1 MAATET
7 GVWDLQDVRDK
18 QLAGEWSY
26 DAPVDP
32 GGIYGWGNNSYGKLG
47 QNDGNANRSSP
58 AQIGAFNYSNFYVGD
73 SSIAVSSDGY
83 LWAWGRN
90 TQGQL
95 GHNNKTQYSSPRTI
109 GSGTDWSAAASIG
122 DVAAAVKTDGTLW
135 AWGRNTFGALGDN
148 STSAGRS
155 SPVQV
160 PGTWS
165 SEIGSI
171 VTSGTSDVSFTA
183 VKTNGTIWSWGN
195 GYDGQL
201 GVGQPGGISYSS
213 PTQLGTDT
221 TWSDSNGHLG
231 SPGKTGRGAI
241 KTDGTLWMWG
251 NAEHGTLGLNDRT
264 NRSSPTQVPGTY
276 TWISK
281 GLNQH
286 DQAGVTFV
294 IKDDSTLWAMGSAY
308 YGMLG
313 NNYGSASMSQGSP
326 SPAAKYLSSPVQC
339 CGTSTGWAQVSHG
352 SLGVLATKTDG
363 TLWAWGYGGN
373 GQLGQ
378 NEPGNIDLSSPA
390 QIGTGTKWK
399 LVSSNNYSSGA
410 ISN

>member
-1 MAATET
+1 MAATQT

-32 GGIYGWGNNSYGKLG
+32 GGIYGWGNNSFGKLG
-47 QNDGNANRSSP
+47 DNSDIQRSSP
-58 AQIGAFNYSNFYVGD
+58 TQVGAFNYTNFYIGD
-73 SSIAVSSDGY
+73 SSIAVGGDGY

-95 GHNNKTQYSSPRTI
+95 GHNNITQYSSPRTI
-109 GSGTDWSAAASIG
+109 GSGTDWSAASSIG

-135 AWGRNTFGALGDN
+135 VWGRNNNGGALGQN
-148 STSAGRS
+148 NTTPQS

-183 VKTNGTIWSWGN
+183 VKTNGTIWTWGN

-201 GVGQPGGISYSS
+201 GVDQPGGISYSS
-213 PTQLGTDT
+213 PMQIGTDT

-286 DQAGVTFV
+286 DQRGATFV
-294 IKDDSTLWAMGSAY
+294 IKDDSTLWAMGSLW
-308 YGMLG
+308 YGQLG
-313 NNYGSASMSQGSP
+313 NNYGSAGGPTGSTV
-326 SPAAKYLSSPVQC
+326 SASFISSPTQC

-373 GQLGQ
+373 GQLGL
-378 NEPGNIDLSSPA
+378 NENHPSGKSSPC

>member
-1 MAATET
+1 MATET
-7 GVWDLQDVRDK
+7 GVWNLQEVRDK

-26 DAPVDP
+26 EGPADP
-32 GGIYGWGNNSYGKLG
+32 GGIYAWGVGGYGQLGNNADA
-47 QNDGNANRSSP
+47 QRSSP
-58 AQIGAFNYSNFYVGD
+58 VQVGALNYTNFYIGD
-73 SSIAVSSDGY
+73 SSIAVGADGY

-109 GSGTDWSAAASIG
+109 GSGTDWAAAAPIG

-135 AWGRNTFGALGDN
+135 TWGRNLFGALGDN
-148 STSAGRS
+148 STSTGRS
-155 SPVQV
+155 SPIQV

-165 SEIGSI
+165 SKIGSI

-231 SPGKTGRGAI
+231 APGRTGRGAI

-251 NAEHGTLGLNDRT
+251 NNDHGELGQNDHT
-264 NRSSPTQVPGTY
+264 NRSSPAQVPGTY

-286 DQAGVTFV
+286 DQRGATFV
-294 IKDDSTLWAMGSAY
+294 IKDDSTLWATGSLW
-308 YGMLG
+308 YGQLG
-313 NNYGSASMSQGSP
+313 NNYGSAGGPTGSTA
-326 SPAAKYLSSPVQC
+326 SAQYISSPTQC
-339 CGTSTGWAQVSHG
+339 CGTSSGWAQVSHG
-352 SLGVLATKTDG
+352 ALGVLATKTDG

-373 GQLGQ
+373 GQLGL
-378 NEPGNIDLSSPA
+378 NENLPSGRSSPC
-390 QIGTGTKWK
+390 QIGTGTNWK

-410 ISN
+410 ISS